1 MKKLLYL
8 LLIVPFAFSSCK
20 KDEDKDDNS
29 ITITATQLHGGDS
42 ISWEADSWIFDG
54 EEMISLVAW
63 NQTYYNDASVFTIA
77 MNALGEIAYTADMYA
92 CSGDKVTY
100 TDIDDASSSEVT
112 VTKINSN
119 EFDITFED
127 DGTHEIKMYK
137 WAPGMTGNNINKKTL
152 ENNLSFGE
160 VVQKVKDIRNSK

>member
-20 KDEDKDDNS
+20 KDEDDNS

-42 ISWEADSWIFDG
+42 ISWEADSWVLDG
-54 EEMISLVAW
+54 EELISLVAL
-63 NQTYYNDASVFTIA
+63 NQTYYDDAEVLTIA
-77 MNALGEIAYTADMYA
+77 LNVLGEIGYTVDTYV
-92 CSGDKVTY
+92 CSGDKVTL
-100 TDIDDASSSEVT
+100 TSEDGSTTEFT
-112 VTKINSN
+112 VTKITSN

-127 DGTHEIKMYK
+127 DGTHEVKMYK
-137 WAPGMTGNNINKKTL
+137 WTQGMTSNNINKKTL

>member
-20 KDEDKDDNS
+20 KDEDKEDNS

-42 ISWEADSWIFDG
+42 ISWEADSWVLDG
-54 EEMISLVAW
+54 EELISLVAL

-77 MNALGEIAYTADMYA
+77 LNVLGEIGYTADTYV
-92 CSGDKVTY
+92 CSGDKVTL
-100 TDIDDASSSEVT
+100 TSLEDGSTTEFT
-112 VTKINSN
+112 VTKITSN

-127 DGTHEIKMYK
+127 DGTHEVKMYK
-137 WAPGMTGNNINKKTL
+137 WTQGMTSNNINKKTL